1 MDLNNSNKPKLNVT
15 KLITPLLFPAV
26 LWAVH
31 LIALLLNEDLSK
43 LGLLPRNLVGLL
55 GIFTSPLI
63 HADFSHLISNTIP
76 LIILGWIIFSFYPKV
91 SYILFLFIYF
101 VTGLLV
107 WIFARQ
113 VFHIGAS
120 GIVYGLVSF
129 LFFSGI
135 IRRDNTSIALA
146 LVITFLYGG
155 LVWGMIPGWKGIS
168 WESHLFGAI
177 TGLIAAYLFRKI
189 DPPSKKY
196 DWEDEPD
203 DFDVKDLEVSYDP
216 EKNKFN
222 NLNRGS

>member
-1 MDLNNSNKPKLNVT
+1 MDSNNKNERKQNLT
-15 KLITPLLFPAV
+15 KLLIPLLFPVV
-26 LWAVH
+26 LWIVH
-31 LIALLLNEDLSK
+31 LLSILFKEDLSK
-43 LGLLPRNLVGLL
+43 LGLLPRNLIGLL

-63 HADFSHLISNTIP
+63 HANFSHLISNTIP

-91 SYILFLFIYF
+91 AYILFLFIYF

-120 GIVYGLVSF
+120 GIVYGFVSF

-135 IRRDNTSIALA
+135 FRRDNTSIALA

-155 LVWGMIPGWKGIS
+155 LVWGIIPGWKGIS
-168 WESHLFGAI
+168 WESHLFGGI

-189 DPPSKKY
+189 EPPSKKY

-203 DFDVKDLEVSYDP
+203 DFNVKDLEVSYDP

-222 NLNRGS
+222 NLN

>member
-1 MDLNNSNKPKLNVT
+1 MEPNKTSKPKLNIS
-15 KLITPLLFPAV
+15 KLLTPLLFPVV

-31 LIALLLNEDLSK
+31 LISLLFNDDLSK
-43 LGLLPRNLVGLL
+43 LGLLPRNFLGLL
-55 GIFTSPLI
+55 GILTSPLI

-76 LIILGWIIFSFYPKV
+76 LFVLGYIIFYFYPKV
-91 SYILFLFIYF
+91 SYMLFIFIYL

-120 GIVYGLVSF
+120 GIVYGFVSF

-135 IRRDNTSIALA
+135 FRRDNTSIALA

-189 DPPSKKY
+189 DPPKKKY

-203 DFDVKDLEVSYDP
+203 DFDVDKLEVSYDP
-216 EKNKFN
+216 EKNKFD
-222 NLNRGS
+222 